1 MRNWLKELRK
11 QKGMLQKEVAEKIGL
26 TQSNYNMIEKGERQ
40 DDMSLSIIEKL
51 SEVFDVSILYIIE
64 QEQKRKEAV

>member
-1 MRNWLKELRK
+1 MRNWLRELRK

-40 DDMSLSIIEKL
+40 DDMSLSVIEKL
-51 SEVFDVSILYIIE
+51 SEVFDVSILYIVE